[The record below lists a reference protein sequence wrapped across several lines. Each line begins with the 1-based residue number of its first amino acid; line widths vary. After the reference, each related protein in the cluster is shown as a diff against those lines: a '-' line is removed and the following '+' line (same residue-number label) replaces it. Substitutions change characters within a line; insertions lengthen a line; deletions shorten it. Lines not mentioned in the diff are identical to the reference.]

1 MLAGLMS
8 RQIARLIQQRLA
20 RASLPVLPLTI
31 QLPAR
36 SPIHL
41 GDTSTVTLY
50 VNNRWSAWRA
60 LLSPTLVNI
69 GEAYIDGAL
78 DVAGNIADITDCIMR
93 LSHAVYPEY
102 RVGRRTSLLAR
113 LLARLLSHTRRRD
126 HEAVQYHYDI
136 SNAFYQL
143 FLDQRMVYSC
153 AYFRH
158 ADDTLDQA
166 QLNKLDYIL
175 DKLRLQAGERFLD
188 VGCGWGG
195 LLIRAAERGAY
206 AVGVTLSQQ
215 QFEYCQKLIAE
226 KGLQQQCEV
235 RLQDYR
241 DMGETNAYDKIASV
255 GMFEHVGLA
264 QLENYFQQMQSLLKP
279 QGTILMHGITSNSIE
294 NREVGLGAGEFIDRY
309 VFPDGELPHVSL
321 VLNAMNLAGFEV
333 VDVESLR
340 RHYAQ
345 TLTLWSQRLD
355 AHANRAVEL
364 AGEQRYRIWRAYLAG
379 CAYGFSHDWMNVYQL
394 LACKRGQL
402 QQYPFPM
409 TRDALYVSSDKT
421 NLVTEHAD

>member
-1 MLAGLMS
+1 MLARLMS
-8 RQIARLIQQRLA
+8 RQIGRLVEQRLA
-20 RASLPVLPLTI
+20 HASLPSIPMAI

-36 SPIHL
+36 PPIYL
-41 GDTSTVTLY
+41 GATPKVTLY
-50 VNNRWSAWRA
+50 VDHRWSAWRA
-60 LLSPTLVNI
+60 LLSPTLGNI
-69 GEAYIDGAL
+69 GEAYIDGAI
-78 DVAGNIADITDCIMR
+78 DVAGDITDITDCIMQ

-102 RVGRRTSLLAR
+102 KAGRRIGWLAR
-113 LLARLLSHTRRRD
+113 LLAHTRRGD
-126 HEAVQYHYDI
+126 HAAIQYHYDI

-153 AYFRH
+153 AYFKH
-158 ADDTLDQA
+158 PNDTLDQA

-175 DKLRLQAGERFLD
+175 DKVRLQAGERFLD

-195 LLIRAAERGAY
+195 LVIRAAQRGAY

-226 KGLQQQCEV
+226 KGLQQHCEV

-241 DMGETNAYDKIASV
+241 DINEPNGYDKIASV

-264 QLENYFQQMQSLLKP
+264 HLEMYFQQMQSLLKAN
-279 QGTILMHGITSNSIE
+279 GAMLMHGITSNSIE
-294 NREVGLGAGEFIDRY
+294 SREVGLGAGEFIDRY

-321 VLNAMNLAGFEV
+321 VMNAMSVAGLEV

-345 TLTLWSQRLD
+345 TLTFWSRRLD

-364 AGEQRYRIWRAYLAG
+364 AGQARYRIWRAYLAG
-379 CAYGFSHDWMNVYQL
+379 CAYGFSHDWMNIYQL
-394 LACKRGQL
+394 LACKHSVL
-402 QQYPFPM
+402 QNYPFPM
-409 TRDALYVSSDKT
+409 TRAALYAPTRVDSSHD
-421 NLVTEHAD
+421 A